1 MKLGVM
7 SNCFLKDS
15 WEEATKKARDAGLR
29 VIEPA
34 AGGYLGKAHCEPEKL
49 LKDESAM
56 KRFVDA
62 YRSKE
67 LEISAFAV
75 HGNPLHP
82 DENIAREHKNAI
94 INGMKLAEK
103 LGVKILNG
111 FAGCPGAGE
120 EAKYPNWITCPWPP
134 FFGQAVK
141 WQWEKKI
148 IPFWREMAKGLRDF
162 GVKLAFEMHPGD
174 AVYNP
179 ETLLML
185 RDEIGDVVAC
195 NFDPSHIFWQ
205 GVDPLIAIKGIRDAI
220 VHVHAKDVLIDEE
233 IVKWRGNIDWKP
245 QYDIINRAWTFR
257 TLGYGHD
264 RLWWKKFISTLKLI
278 GYDGVLS
285 IEYEDPL
292 MSADEG
298 LRKAVE
304 FMNDVLIIE
313 EAGETPWM

>member
-7 SNCFLKDS
+7 TNCFIHDS
-15 WEEATKKARDAGLR
+15 WERAVKKAHDAGLR
-29 VIEPA
+29 AVEPA
-34 AGGYLGKAHCEPEKL
+34 AGGFLGNVHCKPEQL
-49 LKDESAM
+49 LKDDDAL
-56 KRFVDA
+56 KRFVDTYTSRDMA
-62 YRSKE
+62 
-67 LEISAFAV
+67 ISALAV

-82 DENIAREHKNAI
+82 DESIAGSHRDSIVHAME
-94 INGMKLAEK
+94 LAAK
-103 LGVKILNG
+103 IGVTVLNG

-120 EAKYPNWITCPWPP
+120 DARYPNWITCPWPP
-134 FFGQAVK
+134 FFGDAVK
-141 WQWEKKI
+141 WQWEKRI
-148 IPFWREMAKGLRDF
+148 LPFWREMGKRLHDA

-185 RDEIGDVVAC
+185 RDEIGEVAAC
-195 NFDPSHIFWQ
+195 NFDPSHVFWQ
-205 GVDPLIAIKGIRDAI
+205 GVDPLIGMKRLGEAI

-233 IVKWRGNIDWKP
+233 VVKWRGNIDWKP
-245 QYDIINRAWTFR
+245 QSDILHRAWTFR

-298 LRKAVE
+298 LKKAVS
-304 FMNDVLIIE
+304 FMNDVLIFE
-313 EAGETPWM
+313 EAGEMHWM